1 MQEES
6 IMQNRMKLH
15 MLSDQEIER
24 LLTESQV
31 GRIASVDPEGYPY
44 VVPVHFVY
52 LNERIYF
59 HGLPKGQKLDYI
71 SKNPKVGFEV
81 DEMLSLISQGIEEP
95 CDINTEYNS
104 VIVRGNAEILTDI
117 EYKKE
122 VLLKIVEKYTPQL
135 SGKDIHEN
143 MLKGTAV
150 IEITIEELTG
160 KYYK

>member
-1 MQEES
+1 
-6 IMQNRMKLH
+6 MQNRMKLH

-52 LNERIYF
+52 FNDKIYL

-71 SKNPKVGFEV
+71 SNNPKVGFEV
-81 DEMLSLISQGIEEP
+81 DEMISLISQGIEEP

-104 VIVRGNAEILTDI
+104 VIVRGNAEIVTDI
-117 EYKKE
+117 GYKKE
-122 VLLKIVEKYTPQL
+122 VLLRIVEKYTPQL
-135 SGKDIHEN
+135 SGKDIPEN
-143 MLKGTAV
+143 MVKGTAV
-150 IEITIEELTG
+150 IEIAIMERTG

>member
-1 MQEES
+1 
-6 IMQNRMKLH
+6 
-15 MLSDQEIER
+15 
-24 LLTESQV
+24 
-31 GRIASVDPEGYPY
+31 
-44 VVPVHFVY
+44 VY

-135 SGKDIHEN
+135 SRKDIPEN
-143 MLKGTAV
+143 MVKGTAV